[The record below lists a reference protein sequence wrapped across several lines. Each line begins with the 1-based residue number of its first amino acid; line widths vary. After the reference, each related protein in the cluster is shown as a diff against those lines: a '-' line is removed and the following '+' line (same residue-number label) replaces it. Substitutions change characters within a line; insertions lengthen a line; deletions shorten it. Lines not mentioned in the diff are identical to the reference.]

1 MSKETVWYAE
11 NAEGRIYLCSQQSD
25 LKPGY
30 ALRST
35 NKPSEMDKLFARLS
49 RQEHEQ
55 NEKFIEKLW
64 SRGRENY
71 DRMRSE
77 LTRKLNLG
85 STSNAERAIIRA
97 SLKLMDE
104 KDFKAQQNTV
114 YGVSALQEAPE
125 PLPARNT
132 KVTIQ

>member
-1 MSKETVWYAE
+1 MSKETVYYAE
-11 NAEGRIYLCSQQSD
+11 NAAGRIYLCSPQSD
-25 LKPGY
+25 LKEGY

-35 NKPSEMDKLFARLS
+35 NKASEMDKLFSRIS

-55 NEKFIEKLW
+55 NEKFIEKMW

-71 DRMRSE
+71 ERMRSE
-77 LTRKLNLG
+77 LNRKLNLG

-104 KDFKAQQNTV
+104 KDRKAQENHV

-125 PLPARNT
+125 PLPARNV

>member
-1 MSKETVWYAE
+1 MSKETIWYAE
-11 NAEGRIYLCSQQSD
+11 NAEGRVYLCSQQSD

-35 NKPSEMDKLFARLS
+35 NKPGGMDKLFSRIS

-64 SRGRENY
+64 ARGRENY
-71 DRMRSE
+71 GRMRSE

-85 STSNAERAIIRA
+85 STLNAERAIIRA

-104 KDFKAQQNTV
+104 KEFKAQENHV
-114 YGVSALQEAPE
+114 YGVSAMQESPE
-125 PLPARNT
+125 PLPARNM
-132 KVTIQ
+132 KVTVN